1 MPAAPARRPPSDP
14 APLHS
19 RAVDDLSFIR
29 RTMEGAAAFTDVAG
43 WGLTAIGI
51 TALAAAALAEQQPT
65 AGRWLAVWLAEAV
78 IAATIGGVTTW
89 RKMQRHPRPA
99 GAPLLSPPARKFF
112 FGFWPAILAGAALTF
127 ALLDMNTVWQQGSQ
141 IPRVIPGL
149 WLLLYGVGI
158 TTAGAFSVRAL
169 PVMGFGFMALGML
182 ALAIRAI
189 PSALILALG
198 FGLWQIAVGIWIAR
212 RHGG

>member
-1 MPAAPARRPPSDP
+1 MSAAPARRPPSDP

-19 RAVDDLSFIR
+19 RALDDLSFIR

-51 TALAAAALAEQQPT
+51 TALAAAALAESQPT
-65 AGRWLAVWLAEAV
+65 AGRWLTVWLTEAV
-78 IAATIGGVTTW
+78 IAATLGGVTTW

-99 GAPLLSPPARKFF
+99 GAPLLSPPARKFL

-127 ALLDMNTVWQQGSQ
+127 ALLDLHAVWQPYSQ

-158 TTAGAFSVRAL
+158 TTAGASSVRAL

-182 ALAIRAI
+182 ALAARAI
-189 PSALILALG
+189 PSAIILALG

>member
-1 MPAAPARRPPSDP
+1 
-14 APLHS
+14 
-19 RAVDDLSFIR
+19 
-29 RTMEGAAAFTDVAG
+29 MEGAAAFTDVAG

-89 RKMQRHPRPA
+89 LKMQRHPRPA

-198 FGLWQIAVGIWIAR
+198 FGLWQIAVGFWIAR